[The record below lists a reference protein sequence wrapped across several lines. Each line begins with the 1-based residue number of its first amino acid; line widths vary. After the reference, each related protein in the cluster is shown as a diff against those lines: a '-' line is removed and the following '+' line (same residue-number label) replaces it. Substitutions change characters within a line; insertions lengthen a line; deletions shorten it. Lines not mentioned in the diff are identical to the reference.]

1 MRLAM
6 PAAQVEASGLLQQL
20 EDYSSRL
27 RSGIVHKSRA
37 ATAELLLDNVSEAR
51 EEWQEV
57 YARLEPR

>member
-1 MRLAM
+1 MRHAM
-6 PAAQVEASGLLQQL
+6 LSEQVQASGLLQQL

-51 EEWQEV
+51 EDWQDMF
-57 YARLEPR
+57 AQLEPR